1 MSSRNKGICFII
13 LSAFSFALM
22 GACVRLAG
30 DVPSIQ
36 KSFFRNLVAF
46 FVALIMIVRSGDGFE
61 IKKGN
66 LGYMVLRATFGTL
79 GILCN
84 FYAVDHL
91 VLSDA
96 SMLNKMSPF
105 FVILFSFLLLKE
117 KLKPAQAIAIFVA
130 FIGSLFII
138 KPTFTNMELFP
149 SVIGLCGGIGA
160 GIAYA
165 MVRILGQRGQKGSSV
180 VLFFSGFSCIVTLP
194 YLLLNYH
201 PMTGTQILALL
212 GAGLAA
218 AGGQFGIT
226 AAYYHAPAKEI
237 SIYDYSQ
244 IIFSTILGYFLFGQV
259 PDKYSVLGRLEKNI
273 IDVIKEEQAK
283 LGYRKE
289 KIRLYYPLSSLNHF
303 FQLDVDETG
312 MQEKLS
318 RFSEYEEGKLGSVEV
333 TNKGERFCFH
343 IPEEGAEY
351 VHNNM
356 KENEFIKDLIG
367 LISHHGCKME
377 DIFELF
383 RQHSDQITIEEMHSD
398 EFDYMICF
406 ENDPEDT
413 YRYCFK
419 DEGYHIIYHRFLPED
434 YEEFGFG
441 K

>member
-1 MSSRNKGICFII
+1 MNDTKKGMLFIMMAAFFFASMNVFVK
-13 LSAFSFALM
+13 LS
-22 GACVRLAG
+22 G
-30 DVPSIQ
+30 DLSSIQ
-36 KSFFRNLVAF
+36 KSFFRNLIAALFAF
-46 FVALIMIVRSGDGFE
+46 IILIKSKEGFTYQKKDIPMLLLRS
-61 IKKGN
+61 
-66 LGYMVLRATFGTL
+66 TFGTI

-194 YLLLNYH
+194 YLLFNYH
-201 PMTGTQILALL
+201 PMTGTQMLALL

-244 IIFSTILGYFLFGQV
+244 IIFSTVLGFLFLRQI
-259 PDKYSVLGRLEKNI
+259 PDLWSFVGYGIIIAASVAMFLFNN
-273 IDVIKEEQAK
+273 
-283 LGYRKE
+283 RK
-289 KIRLYYPLSSLNHF
+289 R
-303 FQLDVDETG
+303 
-312 MQEKLS
+312 
-318 RFSEYEEGKLGSVEV
+318 
-333 TNKGERFCFH
+333 
-343 IPEEGAEY
+343 A
-351 VHNNM
+351 
-356 KENEFIKDLIG
+356 
-367 LISHHGCKME
+367 
-377 DIFELF
+377 
-383 RQHSDQITIEEMHSD
+383 
-398 EFDYMICF
+398 
-406 ENDPEDT
+406 
-413 YRYCFK
+413 
-419 DEGYHIIYHRFLPED
+419 
-434 YEEFGFG
+434 
-441 K
+441 